1 MSDLLEVSENSYF
14 RWKAK
19 DHTALINLIEKHFN
33 DEEIVEFLNNGK
45 IEQKNISIN
54 KSLFKK
60 VEEKANEYG
69 LSAKSYV
76 EHLIINDIQ
85 SNKKVSK

>member
-19 DHTALINLIEKHFN
+19 DHPALISLIEKHFN